1 MNDCLFLRHNNL
13 VVRPNG
19 LSALVKRGVP
29 EALRAEVWQLLAGCH
44 DNQAMLDKYR
54 ILITMVSEFF
64 LFFFFLA
71 FYSVKMNYTGSIFFQ
86 W

>member
-64 LFFFFLA
+64 LFFFFFGILL
-71 FYSVKMNYTGSIFFQ
+71 S
-86 W
+86 